1 MAQVTGKLEQIKVR
15 STAYGDYYDLR
26 VSGQYYGFGKFPP
39 RGVAEG
45 DFVELEFEQKGN
57 FKNVVKG
64 TLRKGDAAAA
74 ASTTTA
80 APAKQGVVQKGGGWD
95 DRQETISKQAAF
107 NTSLTFVNAAIA
119 LEAIPLAKSAK
130 PADRLAYLEAMVYEH
145 AAKFYHLATGN
156 EWKDLATMD
165 VAPPS
170 DAGPKTAKKPA
181 EAPADDDWKDDD
193 IPF

>member
-39 RGVAEG
+39 RGVVEG
-45 DFVELEFEQKGN
+45 DFVSLEYEAKGN

-64 TLRKGDAAAA
+64 TLRKDDSGAAAA
-74 ASTTTA
+74 PAAT
-80 APAKQGVVQKGGGWD
+80 APAKQGVQQKGGGWD

-107 NTSLTFVNAAIA
+107 NTALTFVNAAIS

-145 AAKFYHLATGN
+145 AAKFYGLATGN

-165 VAPPS
+165 VSPPADTPAKS
-170 DAGPKTAKKPA
+170 AKKPA